1 MLDKIFKARMPQRFI
16 QIQCIYTVKNHKF
29 ILGEMV
35 REGSGVFM
43 LRSLS
48 SACFICGYGNTF
60 DGLATNSISLL
71 ATCLCFQNVDGHA
84 EKP

>member
-1 MLDKIFKARMPQRFI
+1 VYIH
-16 QIQCIYTVKNHKF
+16 CEES
-29 ILGEMV
+29 LGEMV

-71 ATCLCFQNVDGHA
+71 ATCFRLRNVDGQRNLNTGTKMVA
-84 EKP
+84 YIVVPATYVIS